1 MSTESAPTE
10 RIDGR
15 RQRTQVTRANI
26 VQAAIALQ
34 NDGHMRPSM
43 QQIAQRAGVSLRT
56 AFQHF
61 PEKHQLTHAVLD
73 ELTHLSRVDPPPPA
87 LAEHNALEAR
97 MQEFLRTR
105 CRQLEALTPHR
116 RAANSMIA
124 TSKLLQDHRVKV
136 RQRYRNVV
144 ETWFAAELDALTAAS
159 RRKWLVAI
167 ATLADWEMWQ
177 SLRTYPSRS
186 IAEAREALALLLRAA
201 LRQMEEEARSK
212 PKRGKS
218 SGKK

>member
-1 MSTESAPTE
+1 MSTESSPTE

-26 VQAAIALQ
+26 VKAAISLQ

-43 QQIAQRAGVSLRT
+43 QQIAQQAGVSLRT

-73 ELTHLSRVDPPPPA
+73 ELTRLNRVDPPPPA
-87 LAEHNALEAR
+87 LAEHNALEER
-97 MQEFLRTR
+97 MQKFLEIR
-105 CRQLEALTPHR
+105 CQQLEGLTPHR

-124 TSKLLQDHRVKV
+124 TSKLLQEHRVKV
-136 RQRYRNVV
+136 RQRFRSVV
-144 ETWFAAELDALTAAS
+144 ETWFAAELDALSPTD
-159 RRKWLVAI
+159 RRRWLVAI
-167 ATLADWEMWQ
+167 GTLADWEMWQ

-186 IAEAREALALLLRAA
+186 IAEARDVLTLLLRAA
-201 LRQMEEEARSK
+201 LRQMEDEAKARITRRK
-212 PKRGKS
+212 P
-218 SGKK
+218 

>member
-34 NDGHMRPSM
+34 NEGNMRPSM
-43 QQIAQRAGVSLRT
+43 QQIAHKASISLRT

-73 ELTHLSRVDPPPPA
+73 ELTRINRVDPPPVE
-87 LAEHNALEAR
+87 LAEHNALDAR
-97 MQEFLRTR
+97 MQKFLQIR
-105 CRQLEALTPHR
+105 CRQLEGLTPHR

-124 TSKLLQDHRVKV
+124 TSKLLQEHRIKV
-136 RQRYRNVV
+136 RQRY
-144 ETWFAAELDALTAAS
+144 S
-159 RRKWLVAI
+159 
-167 ATLADWEMWQ
+167 TL
-177 SLRTYPSRS
+177 R
-186 IAEAREALALLLRAA
+186 
-201 LRQMEEEARSK
+201 
-212 PKRGKS
+212 
-218 SGKK
+218 